1 MQFYKTLLSI
11 KVDGNKFNTELLAEK
26 NPPCTKNEVV
36 NGQLI

>member
-1 MQFYKTLLSI
+1 MYLLI
-11 KVDGNKFNTELLAEK
+11 ENKFNTELLAEK